1 MPMIAWLMLVAGILP
16 LLGAVTAK
24 IGGKQF
30 DNNAPR
36 EWLDRQEGWR
46 ARANAAQVNLFEG
59 LPLFYAAVLF
69 ALYAQVE
76 TGWLATLMVAWLVA
90 RVLYLGAYIANVGTL
105 RSVVWGI
112 ALVINIVILFAAV

>member
-1 MPMIAWLMLVAGILP
+1 MSMIAWLMLVAGILP

-112 ALVINIVILFAAV
+112 ALVINIVILFTAV

>member
-1 MPMIAWLMLVAGILP
+1 MIAWLMLVAGILP

>member
-1 MPMIAWLMLVAGILP
+1 MNIIAWLMLLAGILP

-36 EWLDRQEGWR
+36 EWLERQEGWR
-46 ARANAAQVNLFEG
+46 ARANAAHVNLFEG

-76 TGWLATLMVAWLVA
+76 VGWLATLMVAWLVA
-90 RVLYLGAYIANVGTL
+90 RVLYVGAYIANVGTL

-112 ALVINIVILFAAV
+112 ALLINIVILFTGV

>member
-1 MPMIAWLMLVAGILP
+1 MSMIAWLMLVAGILP

-59 LPLFYAAVLF
+59 LPLFYASVLF

-112 ALVINIVILFAAV
+112 ALVINIVILFTAV